1 MNELIG
7 LLLGLTIT
15 VGFGPVW
22 IPFFKRLKFGQYIRE
37 DGPQAHLAKSGTPT
51 FGGLMFMSSVLLGAI
66 VMFQSVLTIETT
78 FVIVSMFGFGLI
90 GFSDDFIKVVK
101 KNNLGLR
108 AWQKIVGML
117 TVSVLLFL
125 AFMTSTISVIP
136 FLNLTISSGLLF
148 FVFFTFVAIAI
159 TNAVNLTD
167 GIDGLCASVTLTIA
181 IFFTVV
187 AVMSNHTSL
196 AILNMLMA
204 GSLLGYLVY
213 NWNPAKVFMGDTGS
227 LALGGYVLANAF
239 ILNIEWFIPVFG
251 IIYVLETLSVIIQVG
266 YYKKTK
272 KRFFKMAPLHHHFEL
287 VGWSEYK
294 LVWVSVSVTALAC
307 LVTWVCVII

>member
-15 VGFGPVW
+15 VGLGPVW

-51 FGGLMFMSSVLLGAI
+51 FGGLMFMSSVLLGAL
-66 VMFQSVLTIETT
+66 VMFQSVQTIETT

-101 KNNLGLR
+101 KNNLGLQ

-125 AFMTSTISVIP
+125 AFMTSAISVIP

-167 GIDGLCASVTLTIA
+167 GIDGLCASVTLTIS
-181 IFFTVV
+181 IFLTVV

-239 ILNIEWFIPVFG
+239 ILNIEWFIPLFG

-307 LVTWVCVII
+307 LVTWFCVII